1 MLTKERLVLSDY
13 LKAINDENRLAILNL
28 LKQGPLCVCE
38 IFPTLDIPQN
48 LTSHHLRVL
57 RDSGLVESERKG
69 TNIIYSRNKAN
80 IEQYQKLLAK
90 TIE

>member
-13 LKAINDENRLAILNL
+13 LKAISDENRLAILNL